1 MPLGYISRN
10 RRSGID
16 FDSKSSM
23 TLDDLGA
30 LLGHARVRAVTD
42 YHGNLNGE
50 HPSCLIDLYL
60 YVHRV
65 EGLDPGVYRYLDSTH
80 QLELI
85 KTGDQRERAAYLSLE
100 QGLAARACVAFS
112 MIADLERAGKI
123 FGNRG
128 YRYAHF
134 EAGMIGQALYLG
146 AEALGLNATGMG
158 AFYDDEVHKYLDLSP
173 DRGQVIYHFSVGKA
187 VQDDRLITVGEEPG
201 IQPIEQKVPD
211 LP

>member
-1 MPLGYISRN
+1 
-10 RRSGID
+10 
-16 FDSKSSM
+16 M

-30 LLGHARVRAVTD
+30 LLGHAMIRIRAD
-42 YHGNLNGE
+42 YHGSLDGKDFGRLV
-50 HPSCLIDLYL
+50 CLYL

-65 EGLDPGVYRYLDSTH
+65 EGLSPGVYRYLDSTH
-80 QLELI
+80 QLESI

-112 MIADLERAGKI
+112 MLADLEKAGKV

-158 AFYDDEVHKYLDLSP
+158 AFYDDDVHKYLALSP
-173 DRGQVIYHFSVGKA
+173 DQGQVIYHFAVGKA
-187 VQDDRLITVGEEPG
+187 VPDDRLITVGEE
-201 IQPIEQKVPD
+201 KFPD